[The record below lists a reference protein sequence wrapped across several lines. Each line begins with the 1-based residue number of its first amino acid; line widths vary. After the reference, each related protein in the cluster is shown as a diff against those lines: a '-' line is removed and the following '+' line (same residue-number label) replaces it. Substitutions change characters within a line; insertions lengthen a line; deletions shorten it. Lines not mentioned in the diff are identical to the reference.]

1 MDRVVTFEEA
11 VEKFGKRL
19 RTDDFRM
26 VTEAGEDAD
35 AIFVEAEGVYLEFTG
50 RTQQAELL
58 SKIREHNMR
67 AAQRKSAIKEK

>member
-11 VEKFGKRL
+11 VEKFGERL

-35 AIFVEAEGVYLEFTG
+35 VIFVEAEGVYLEFTG

-67 AAQRKSAIKEK
+67 AAQRKAAMKEK